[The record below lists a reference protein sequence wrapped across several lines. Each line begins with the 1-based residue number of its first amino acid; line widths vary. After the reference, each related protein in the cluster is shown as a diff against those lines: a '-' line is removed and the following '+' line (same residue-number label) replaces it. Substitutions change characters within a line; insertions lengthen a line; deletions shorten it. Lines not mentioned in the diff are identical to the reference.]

1 MMVRN
6 FKKKIKICFLN
17 LFTPFIASKESTN
30 DTARVDPLKKLVP
43 VNQKLHFK
51 GQEQEAHI

>member
-17 LFTPFIASKESTN
+17 LLIPFIASKESTS
-30 DTARVDPLKKLVP
+30 DTARVDPPKKLVP

-51 GQEQEAHI
+51 GQEPETHF